1 MIREGLRLFGNRR
14 SANTYKVELLLS
26 QLGLEFEY
34 VDIDLGPNSKSHT
47 PEYRRINP
55 LGQIPSLGISGERYI
70 TQSAAI
76 LCYLAQGSRFLPSSA
91 YGQALVMQWLF
102 FEQYEIEPNVGW
114 ARWICHIA
122 KSADRMTSELERYRE
137 RGSRALA
144 ILDERLACSS
154 FVVGNQY
161 SIADASLYAY
171 THLATEGG
179 FALGHLQNVCSW
191 LKRIEGLP
199 GYLPMSGAT

>member
-1 MIREGLRLFGNRR
+1 MSHEALRLFGNRR
-14 SANTYKVELLLS
+14 SANTYKVELLLN
-26 QLGLEFEY
+26 QLGLDFEY
-34 VDIDLGPNSKSHT
+34 VNVDLGPNSKSQT
-47 PEYRRINP
+47 PEYLRINP
-55 LGQIPSLGISGERYI
+55 LGQIPSLGISEDRYI

-76 LCYLAQGSRFLPSSA
+76 LCYLAQRSKFLPSSA
-91 YGQALVMQWLF
+91 YDQALVMQWLF

-122 KSADRMTSELERYRE
+122 KSADRMASELERYRE

-144 ILDERLACSS
+144 ILDEKLARSS

-179 FALGHLQNVCSW
+179 FALGHLQNLCSW

-199 GYLPMSGAT
+199 GYLRMSGAT

>member
-1 MIREGLRLFGNRR
+1 VSHEALMLFGNRR
-14 SANTYKVELLLS
+14 SANTYKVELLLN
-26 QLGLEFEY
+26 QLGLDFEY
-34 VDIDLGPNSKSHT
+34 VNVDLGPNSKSET
-47 PEYRRINP
+47 PEYRLINP
-55 LGQIPSLGISGERYI
+55 LGQVPSLGIGEDRYI

-76 LCYLAQGSRFLPSSA
+76 LCYLAQGSKFLPLSA
-91 YGQALVMQWLF
+91 YDQALVMQWLF

-122 KSADRMTSELERYRE
+122 KSADRMTSELGRYRD
-137 RGSRALA
+137 RGGRALA
-144 ILDERLACSS
+144 ILDEKLACSS

-161 SIADASLYAY
+161 SIADVALYAY
-171 THLATEGG
+171 THLASEGG

-199 GYLPMSGAT
+199 GHLPMSGPK

>member
-1 MIREGLRLFGNRR
+1 VSHEALRLFGNRR
-14 SANTYKVELLLS
+14 SANTYKVELLLN
-26 QLGLEFEY
+26 QLGLDFEY
-34 VDIDLGPNSKSHT
+34 VNVDLGPNSKSHT

-55 LGQIPSLGISGERYI
+55 LGQIPSLGIGGDRYI

-76 LCYLAQGSRFLPSSA
+76 LFYLAQGSTFLPSSA
-91 YGQALVMQWLF
+91 YDQALVMQWLF

-122 KSADRMTSELERYRE
+122 KSADRMTSELGRYHD
-137 RGSRALA
+137 RGGRALA
-144 ILDERLACSS
+144 ILDEKLARSS
-154 FVVGNQY
+154 FVAGNQY

-171 THLATEGG
+171 THLAGEGR
-179 FALGHLQNVCSW
+179 FALGRLQNVCSW
-191 LKRIEGLP
+191 LRRIEGLP